1 MHAIVRTGTYSLCIA
16 VYWMYVSTLGTDM
29 SVYPYEHIDACD
41 TLYI

>member
-1 MHAIVRTGTYSLCIA
+1 MHAIVRTSMYSLCIA

-29 SVYPYEHIDACD
+29 YVYPYEHIDACD